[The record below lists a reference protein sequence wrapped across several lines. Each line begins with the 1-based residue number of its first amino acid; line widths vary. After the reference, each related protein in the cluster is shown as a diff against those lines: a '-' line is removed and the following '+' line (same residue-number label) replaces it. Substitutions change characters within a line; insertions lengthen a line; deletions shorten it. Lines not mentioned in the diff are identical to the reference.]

1 MVVLDELQP
10 AEGGLDEAV
19 AHRGRNEGGERI
31 DELLGVA
38 LRRRIR
44 ARRRDRR
51 LAHRRVDAAGD
62 EVRVHEA
69 AREPPPVVKEAPGP
83 AGRPERDARLVD
95 VLEDAGQAE
104 RQVEGVRLVEE
115 RNRVGFPPR
124 DGLPAEAQEEP
135 PAGDVHVGF
144 VDAKRQIGHL
154 ARVVVAAEHGIGLV
168 GVDLPRVAE
177 LVGARD
183 GRGVRASLG
192 EARLQRLA
200 RPVVLAGAVVV
211 DPVVEAPEREPEGD
225 VVEAAREVRRE
236 LAFELWTHERAV
248 RDQLERR
255 ATRHGLRLRV
265 LRRERGLGVGAGAE
279 LEVVRVV

>member
-1 MVVLDELQP
+1 MRP
-10 AEGGLDEAV
+10 FRTAAGMKAV
-19 AHRGRNEGGERI
+19 NVSTNCWGWLSGGEY
-31 DELLGVA
+31 G
-38 LRRRIR
+38 
-44 ARRRDRR
+44 
-51 LAHRRVDAAGD
+51 
-62 EVRVHEA
+62 
-69 AREPPPVVKEAPGP
+69 
-83 AGRPERDARLVD
+83 
-95 VLEDAGQAE
+95 
-104 RQVEGVRLVEE
+104 
-115 RNRVGFPPR
+115 
-124 DGLPAEAQEEP
+124 
-135 PAGDVHVGF
+135 
-144 VDAKRQIGHL
+144 
-154 ARVVVAAEHGIGLV
+154 
-168 GVDLPRVAE
+168 E

-255 ATRHGLRLRV
+255 ATRRGLRLRV